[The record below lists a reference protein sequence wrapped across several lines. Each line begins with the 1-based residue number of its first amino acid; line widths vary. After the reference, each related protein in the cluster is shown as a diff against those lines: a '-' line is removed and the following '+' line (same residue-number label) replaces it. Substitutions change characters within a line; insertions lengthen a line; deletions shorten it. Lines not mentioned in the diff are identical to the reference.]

1 MKHSLRLAAIAVLAI
16 VPFAID
22 GSAQASAPLPSVELP
37 PALARVLTDYETA
50 WAKRDA
56 AALAA
61 LFAEDGFVLSVGV
74 PPVRG
79 RAAIQEHYANALR
92 PGSGQ
97 AGGPLALRALASST
111 SGDIGYIIGAFS
123 MQKGGPD
130 AGKFTLTL
138 KKDAAGRWLIMSD
151 MDNGNSRP
159 GQGSAAVADA
169 LPRASPES
177 VGFAPDRLRQATE
190 MLSKFVADG
199 KIPGAVAGVARKG
212 KLAYLEAAGFQDLEA
227 RAPMTPRSLFRIYS
241 MTKPVTAVAAM
252 MLQEEGR
259 FALTDPVSKYLPELS
274 RVTVFVSGESGPTRP
289 AAREITVE
297 DLLLHT
303 SGFNHRTSHLYERA
317 EVRSRAITLP
327 KFIENI
333 TRVPLMDDPHTR
345 FRYSEATTIVGRLV
359 EVWSGKPFDV
369 FLQERLLGPL
379 KMSDTTFWVERERQ
393 SHLTRVYQ
401 TTPNGLT
408 PKELETV
415 PFTEKPALM
424 EGAVGLVSTVPDY
437 IRFSQMLANK
447 GELDGVRL
455 LKAATVEKMTA
466 NGLTPAMLQVR
477 AGTGWGLANV
487 NVAPDGEYGWDGSA
501 GTIFWID
508 PAKELVIV
516 LMTQIV
522 PPNPDS
528 VRQRFKTFVEES
540 IRE

>member
-1 MKHSLRLAAIAVLAI
+1 MRNVFVPIAI
-16 VPFAID
+16 VLLLTAAR
-22 GSAQASAPLPSVELP
+22 AQTP
-37 PALARVLTDYETA
+37 PA
-50 WAKRDA
+50 
-56 AALAA
+56 
-61 LFAEDGFVLSVGV
+61 
-74 PPVRG
+74 
-79 RAAIQEHYANALR
+79 
-92 PGSGQ
+92 
-97 AGGPLALRALASST
+97 
-111 SGDIGYIIGAFS
+111 
-123 MQKGGPD
+123 
-130 AGKFTLTL
+130 
-138 KKDAAGRWLIMSD
+138 
-151 MDNGNSRP
+151 
-159 GQGSAAVADA
+159 ADA
-169 LPRASPES
+169 LPRAAPASL
-177 VGFAPDRLRQATE
+177 GFAPERLRLATE

-199 KIPGAVAGVARKG
+199 KIAGAVGGVARKG
-212 KLAYLEAAGFQDLEA
+212 KLAYLEAAGFQDLET

-333 TRVPLMDDPHTR
+333 TRVPLMEDPHTR

-359 EVWSGKPFDV
+359 EIWSGKPFEV
-369 FLQERLLGPL
+369 FLEERLLRPL
-379 KMSDTTFWVERERQ
+379 KMADTSFWVERERQ
-393 SHLTRVYQ
+393 PRLTGVYQ

-408 PKELETV
+408 PRELESV
-415 PFTEKPALM
+415 PFTEKPALI

-437 IRFSQMLANK
+437 LRFSQMLLNK
-447 GELDGVRL
+447 GELDGVRV

-466 NGLTPAMLQVR
+466 NGLPPAMVQVR

-487 NVAPDGEYGWDGSA
+487 NVAPDGEYGWDGTA
-501 GTIFWID
+501 GTIFWVD
-508 PAKELVIV
+508 PAKEMAIV

-522 PPNPDS
+522 PPNPDGI
-528 VRQRFKTFVEES
+528 RQRFKTLVKES
-540 IRE
+540 VVP